1 MPLKP
6 PFGIFPLLRRFL
18 VCSSVAVCLGTA
30 CSAETTVEIVHYFT
44 VPGQIQGLQDIQKDF
59 EAANP
64 DIKIKFTYIPFAE
77 LLSRTLQ
84 MAAVHKPPGISCID
98 NPDVR
103 HVAKSGVLQDISA
116 SVEKFPTWQDTYPG
130 PKHSVSE
137 GTKVFGVP
145 IGSNSLALFYN
156 KKMLSDAG
164 VTDPPKTW
172 DELKEDSGKL
182 TKSPVYGLAISAPND
197 EQATWQ
203 WEPFLWTSGGSL
215 LDLTADPAKQALQLW
230 VDLVKNGSVSKDCM
244 NWSQPEE
251 GDQFIGGQ
259 AAMMVMGP
267 WMLGQV
273 HKSGIDFG
281 VSPIPVPKQGMKPVV
296 PLGGE
301 CWCVLKGD
309 PKVEAAA
316 VKFIEFVQDPA
327 RLETLCNTFNYISS
341 VRSVA
346 VKQGQANPELQPFV
360 LQMDTARARPE
371 EGGANY
377 TQVSLAART
386 AIQQALTG
394 QATVDAALTDAAAKI
409 KPLAAKK

>member
-6 PFGIFPLLRRFL
+6 PSGTFPLWRRL
-18 VCSSVAVCLGTA
+18 LICSSILVCLGA
-30 CSAETTVEIVHYFT
+30 ARAETTVEIVHYFN
-44 VPGQIQGLQDIQKDF
+44 VPGQLDGLAAIQKDF

-64 DIKIKFTYIPFAE
+64 DIKIKFTYIPFAD
-77 LLSRTLQ
+77 LVKTTLQ

-103 HVAKSGVLQDISA
+103 HVAKSGVLKDISA
-116 SVEKFPTWQDTYPG
+116 SVAKFPTWQDTYPG
-130 PKHSVSE
+130 PKHAVTE
-137 GTKVFGVP
+137 GEKVFGVP
-145 IGSNSLALFYN
+145 IGSNSLAIFSN

-164 VTDPPKTW
+164 ITDPPKTW
-172 DELKEDSGKL
+172 DEMTADAAKL
-182 TKSPVYGLAISAPND
+182 TKSPVYGLVFSATNT
-197 EQATWQ
+197 EESTWQ
-203 WEPFLWTSGGSL
+203 FEPFLWTGGGSL
-215 LDLTADPAKQALQLW
+215 LDLTAAPAKQALQLW
-230 VDLVKNGSVSKDCM
+230 VDLIQKGSVSKDAV
-244 NWSQPEE
+244 NWNQ
-251 GDQFIGGQ
+251 GDVANQFISGQ

-273 HKSGIDFG
+273 HKSGLDFE
-281 VSPIPVPKQGMKPVV
+281 VTPIPVPQEGGKPVV

-301 CWCVLKGD
+301 VWCVMKGD

-316 VKFIEFVQDPA
+316 LKFIEFVQDA
-327 RLETLCNTFNYISS
+327 DRLEKLCNTFNYISS

-346 VKQGQANPELQPFV
+346 KKQGEANPELQPFV

-377 TQVSLAART
+377 TEVSLAARN
-386 AIQQALTG
+386 AIQQAITG
-394 QATVDAALTDAAAKI
+394 QATVDASLAGAAAKI